1 MDNIQLAEFI
11 RSLGFELVVSE
22 GKQFCEVV
30 VQPSRL
36 RNLALILKDHESA
49 RFDFLFCLSGVDY
62 KQELGVVY
70 HLRST
75 VYGHTI
81 VLKTMTSDRN
91 RPLLDTVADIW
102 KTAEF
107 HEREVFDLL
116 GIRFYGHPDMR
127 RFFLEPSAGYPL
139 RKDFTD
145 DVNIVSK

>member
-1 MDNIQLAEFI
+1 MDNIQLTEFI
-11 RSLGFELVVSE
+11 RSLGIELVISE

-30 VQPSRL
+30 VQPGKL
-36 RNLALILKDHESA
+36 RELAIILKDNEST
-49 RFDFLFCLSGVDY
+49 RFDFLFCQSGVDY
-62 KQELGVVY
+62 KQNLAVVY

-75 VYGHTI
+75 VHGHTI

-91 RPLLDTVADIW
+91 RPLMDTVADIW

-107 HEREVFDLL
+107 HEREIFDLL

-139 RKDFTD
+139 RKDFSD

>member
-1 MDNIQLAEFI
+1 MDNIQLTEFV
-11 RSLGFELVVSE
+11 RSLGIELVVSE

-30 VQPSRL
+30 VQPSGL
-36 RNLALILKDHESA
+36 RNLGLILKDHESA

-62 KQELGVVY
+62 KHDLGVVY

-75 VYGHTI
+75 LYGHTI

-107 HEREVFDLL
+107 HEREIYDLL

-139 RKDFTD
+139 RKDFSD